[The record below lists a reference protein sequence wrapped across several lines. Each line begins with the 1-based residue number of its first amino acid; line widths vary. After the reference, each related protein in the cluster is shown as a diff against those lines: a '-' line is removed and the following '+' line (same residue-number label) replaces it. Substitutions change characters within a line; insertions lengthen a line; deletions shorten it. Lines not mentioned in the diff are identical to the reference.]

1 MGELTACASMPAMML
16 KIASALALMAVM
28 ATCAPETESEVL
40 MAITALKKK
49 GATRADCA
57 ELAKRTCKEV
67 EAEVTNNQRVMDKLK
82 DGSQC
87 VSLGQ
92 REVTKATTHYK
103 TTLTRLKSAK
113 VAVFKAK
120 TKKLHFVDRKYKD
133 MVPGNCNWVFGS
145 RAYLSAHTTLKRTTK
160 IKITLDGALTEAKRV
175 MHVAIASARRQV
187 KHCHCATKK
196 LRDRLWKTV
205 GNAKL
210 IKKQNRAHTKCKMMS
225 CVLAGTN
232 IRAAKCQGSLP
243 TLRNKRLISATERVS
258 GCASGITKLSTR
270 KQVRRRV

>member
-1 MGELTACASMPAMML
+1 MGELTACAAMPAMML
-16 KIASALALMAVM
+16 KIASALALMA
-28 ATCAPETESEVL
+28 
-40 MAITALKKK
+40 ITALKKK
-49 GATRADCA
+49 GATHADCA

-187 KHCHCATKK
+187 KHCHCAPKK

-210 IKKQNRAHTKCKMMS
+210 IKKQNRAHTKC
-225 CVLAGTN
+225 
-232 IRAAKCQGSLP
+232 QGSLP
-243 TLRNKRLISATERVS
+243 SLRNKRLISATERVS
-258 GCASGITKLSTR
+258 GCASGITKLS
-270 KQVRRRV
+270 